1 MSTLLCSRR
10 NCHCANWQCHSRT
23 KPAFILLKAANEFK
37 DKITGINQLWQ
48 IDFIYIKVLGSVWF
62 YLSTVLGDYSRYTV
76 FWKLCTNMRI
86 EEVTTALDLAL
97 QASGF
102 DHANV
107 VYKPWLLS
115 DNGSSY
121 VLGNLAEWLKDR
133 GMKHS
138 SSAPYH
144 PKT

>member
-1 MSTLLCSRR
+1 
-10 NCHCANWQCHSRT
+10 
-23 KPAFILLKAANEFK
+23 
-37 DKITGINQLWQ
+37 
-48 IDFIYIKVLGSVWF
+48 
-62 YLSTVLGDYSRYTV
+62 
-76 FWKLCTNMRI
+76 MRI

-102 DHANV
+102 DHAHV
-107 VYKPWLLS
+107 VHKPWLLS

-144 PKT
+144 PKTLGKIECWHQILKNRVLLENYFLSGDLEAQIRAFIELQALTLTRASLTSYLPIFTSDVTKPF